1 MRNIILIASKKLR
14 GIKTIIP
21 NEIIF
26 KTPKINLNEIEAL
39 IFTSKYAALS
49 LQNNPKLDSNWK
61 QIPSY
66 VIGKESAKTLEK
78 LEAKIAYKGR
88 GEGGEEFAKEIIP
101 YLKNKKTLYLRAKKI
116 TSQLPEILLQN
127 EINLMQVII
136 YESKFKP
143 LDSKLKPKAKS
154 ILIFTSPSQYQ
165 SFKKN
170 FKWDK
175 TYIAIA
181 IGKTTFNAFNKNINA
196 LISPKQNIQY
206 CIKFAKKIRKILND

>member
-1 MRNIILIASKKLR
+1 MRDIILVASKK
-14 GIKTIIP
+14 IKGAKTLIP

-39 IFTSKYAALS
+39 VFTSKYAALS

-61 QIPSY
+61 KIPSY
-66 VIGKESAKTLEK
+66 VIGEESAKTIEK
-78 LEAKIAYKGR
+78 LGVKIAYKGR

-116 TSQLPEILLQN
+116 TSQLPEMLLQN
-127 EINLMQVII
+127 EINLMQTIV
-136 YESKFKP
+136 YENKFRP
-143 LDSKLKPKAKS
+143 LDSKLKPESKS

>member
-39 IFTSKYAALS
+39 VFTSKYAVIALEK
-49 LQNNPKLDSNWK
+49 NPKVDSNWK
-61 QIPSY
+61 KIPSY
-66 VIGKESAKTLEK
+66 VIGEESAKTLEK

-88 GEGGEEFAKEIIP
+88 GENGEKFANEIKTN
-101 YLKNKKTLYLRAKKI
+101 LKNKKILYLRAKKI
-116 TSQLPEILLQN
+116 ASDIPKILLEN
-127 EINLMQVII
+127 EINLIQTIV

-143 LDSKLKPKAKS
+143 LDSKLKPESKS

-170 FKWDK
+170 FKWDE